1 MRARVLPLALA
12 LLALGFGGAAYRSW
26 SIGYPLFPR
35 ITERLWEARLSV
47 DWAPGQAP
55 VSARIPRGSPRQEIR
70 DERFFSGPLEA
81 TVAADLGANRRL
93 VWEGEGAT
101 AAVYQAEILVRD
113 APLGTYLGWNI
124 TAAGF
129 HQGKICNY
137 AGGMIP
143 FAKTEAER
151 LAKGDPR
158 LSLEER
164 YKTHAGYVE
173 AVKAAAAQA
182 VTQGF
187 LLQEDADAL
196 VKQAAGSSV
205 LNP

>member
-1 MRARVLPLALA
+1 M
-12 LLALGFGGAAYRSW
+12 
-26 SIGYPLFPR
+26 
-35 ITERLWEARLSV
+35 
-47 DWAPGQAP
+47 
-55 VSARIPRGSPRQEIR
+55 
-70 DERFFSGPLEA
+70 
-81 TVAADLGANRRL
+81 
-93 VWEGEGAT
+93 
-101 AAVYQAEILVRD
+101 
-113 APLGTYLGWNI
+113 GWNI

-143 FAKTEAER
+143 FAKTKAER

-164 YKTHAGYVE
+164 YNTHAGYVE

-187 LLQEDADAL
+187 LLQADADAL
-196 VKQAAGSSV
+196 VKQAAESNV